1 MPTNESSA
9 VERNPRFINYDDVVL
24 IHRGIRHSI
33 YRASENAS
41 GKTVAL
47 KLLLGGDHNSIKVS
61 RLQQEYR
68 LLKDRNI
75 SGMVKALGFWHDGN
89 QCALAMQYAGST
101 TLSKLIARRPMGQEQ
116 FLSLALQLT
125 QAVSSIHRVGIIHLD
140 LCPSNIV
147 SDNGSGALTIVDFG
161 TASTFSRIENSQTG
175 PVRPAKLGSSLL
187 YVSPEQTGRVNCP
200 IDHRSDLYSLGTIF
214 YEMLTGTTPFAS
226 SDPLELIHAHLSL
239 APISPNTVN
248 TAIPE
253 ILAAIVLKL
262 LAKDPDDR
270 YQTAFG
276 LAYDLECLQRQ
287 QGNKQLE
294 SFRLG
299 VRDRTPGLSSP
310 DKLYG
315 RSDELKLLTEAFE
328 NVVAADRA
336 RLFLVSGYSGVGK
349 TALVRSLYE
358 PIAREKGFYLA
369 GKFDQFKRDIPFA
382 TIVQA
387 FQELIHSLLT
397 ESEEQITYWKNKLQA
412 EIGDE
417 IALIARI
424 LPQLELLVGKQ
435 QELPERA
442 GPAERSR
449 FNSVFK
455 QFIKVFAKREHPLVL
470 FLDDLQW
477 ADSDSLQLI
486 KSLIIEGSGL
496 NLLLIGSFRD
506 NEVGPE
512 HALTT
517 MFSEIAE
524 SKAPLQQILLKPLTL
539 DDLNGLVSDSLRST
553 VKQTE
558 PLTKLIF
565 EKTQGNPFFAIQFLQ
580 MLYLEGLLTFDADS
594 GLWNW
599 DFEQIKLQKYTDNIV
614 DLLLAK
620 LHKLSEEARNIL
632 KMAACLGNV
641 GDLETLMLVCQSA
654 GDDTEPLLAE
664 AVKAGIILIQK
675 GKYRFLHDRIQQA
688 AYALIDDDLRPFEHL
703 RIGRILFA
711 QMSELR
717 AENIFEIVSHYNL
730 GIDLIDDL
738 DERLQVA
745 KLNCLAGKRSKL
757 NTAYLAG
764 LQYFSAGLFALTE
777 ENKRA
782 PELLFELRFEQ
793 ADCLR
798 RSDNLEQ
805 AESQFVE
812 LLSLASTE
820 LEQATIYHML
830 VEIFATRRHFNRATE
845 LAIKGLSLLGIELPL
860 DPSWRQVLREYEK
873 VWQTIGSREIEDLIH
888 LPAMTDRRMQCAV
901 SILESL
907 YPMAIEG
914 GENFFVLCCCHIVNI
929 SLEYGNC
936 DSSVFGYVQLGS
948 VLPRIFDKYV
958 EADKFGLLAES
969 FLDRGVLRAYKAR
982 IQFAISTIKLWTHD
996 IPSAIKGL
1004 YPAIRSGTESGD
1016 WLYAAICSICV
1027 WNYSFFSGMPLDD
1040 WHQLRTKLLSEL
1052 LGSGADFF
1060 TYYGK
1065 VMERA
1070 VNGISS
1076 KIEVTAAP
1084 HIPDAEFEQSIVL
1097 SVVKTAYFAFK
1108 VQTQYIMGDYESAVA
1123 TGRRS
1128 AAVFG
1133 RFRNWI
1139 SEAEYGYYHL
1149 LALAAHYTEASAEER
1164 KEYLDVIT
1172 VHVNQ
1177 LKRYAEHNTCNFQSK
1192 YALAAAELARITDCP
1207 LDAERLYEESISLA
1221 YQNGFV
1227 QLEAIANECTGR
1239 FYLARGMKIA
1249 AIAYFREARAC
1260 YARWNADLKV
1270 AQLDKL
1276 YPELREQQEKA
1287 RHLDM
1292 LTVFKAAQAI
1302 SKETTLNK
1310 LLETLMHVTVE
1321 AAGAQQGVLLLQQ
1334 SDELVVRARSGSL
1347 RHDTSIDSSGK
1358 GTTQNVVI
1366 EELPLN
1372 EFSSLP
1378 ISVIN
1383 YVRRTQETVVID
1395 DAMRE
1400 SAFAN
1405 DPHFKKANT
1414 RSVLCLP
1421 IIKQSKL
1428 VGLLYLENSL
1438 TPRVFTTERIDLLHL
1453 LSSQIVTSLENVV
1466 LFEAVRLR
1474 EEQFRL
1480 SFEMA
1485 AVGTAQY
1492 DLATDKFSRV
1502 NQKLCEITGYSE
1514 AELLAMDPTQL
1525 VHPDDRQ
1532 ETVAM
1537 FLQASAEGVREWVL
1551 QMRYIRKDRQTI
1563 WVQLNGAFVRDAS
1576 GQAISFLCVLQ
1587 DITARLQ
1594 AEESLKTWNLEL
1606 EKQVNER
1613 TAELEQAKLVAE
1625 AANRAKSEFV
1635 ANMSHEIRT
1644 PMNAVIGMSDL
1655 LTRTSLTANQHDY
1668 VHNIQNSA
1676 ECLLDLINDILDFSK
1691 IEAGKLELATTDFDL
1706 HALVESSTELLAE
1719 TACKKGISLM
1729 SFIAPD
1735 VPLMVHGDQARI
1747 RQVLLNL
1754 LSNANKFTAG
1764 GEVTLSVAADSLVED
1779 KSVVYFVVH
1788 DTGIGMNETALA
1800 RLFTPFSQADGSI
1813 TRKYGGTGLGLSISK
1828 RLVQLMDGV
1837 ISVESEEG
1845 KGSSF
1850 SFSVPL
1856 TIRAQSQLTVV
1867 PSLAGKRTLLVNALP
1882 ETARIIESYVTSWN
1896 MRCDVLLDTNK
1907 IAIDPENSYDFVL
1920 VDQHN
1925 LDALELDRVIK
1936 SILKALPSETCRLI
1950 LIGASSQ
1957 VDMTEL
1963 RKMGIY
1969 SYVSKPLRRSRLL
1982 DVLLNIDGG
1991 KHPQS
1996 VSPATA
2002 QSLKTRFTGPLILIA
2017 EDQKVNQK
2025 LAILQLQELGCFAE
2039 AVSNGREAVRA
2050 FGEKEYVLI
2059 LMDCQ
2064 MPEVDGFEATAE
2076 IRRLEQVR
2084 GPGHR
2089 IPIIAMTAQAM
2100 SGDREACLEAG
2111 MDDYVSKPVT
2121 SEKLAEALNRWI
2133 PQEYKDTQKE
2143 SAPVQVL
2150 DSATDDSV
2158 PSVPLA
2164 AVQWQS
2170 DDVFSIERH
2179 KRKLS
2184 EWSNSFDSSTASE
2197 LMNEI
2202 TSGIG
2207 TALSELESAISQR
2220 DLETSKATAHRLK
2233 GMSLHFHTDETENL
2247 SVQIER
2253 DIKANDWQSVE
2264 LHFLKLKQGFEKFM
2278 QLTGSRDI

>member
-9 VERNPRFINYDDVVL
+9 IERHPRFINYDDVVL

-101 TLSKLIARRPMGQEQ
+101 TLSKLIARGPMGQEQ
-116 FLSLALQLT
+116 FLRLALQLT
-125 QAVSSIHRVGIIHLD
+125 QAISSIHRVGIIHLD

-147 SDNGSGALTIVDFG
+147 IDNGSGALTIVDFG

-175 PVRPAKLGSSLL
+175 PIRPAKLGSSLL

-200 IDHRSDLYSLGTIF
+200 IDHRSDLYSLGAIF

-239 APISPNTVN
+239 APVSPSVVN
-248 TAIPE
+248 STTPK
-253 ILAAIVLKL
+253 ILASIVLKL

-287 QGNKQLE
+287 SVHKQLE
-294 SFRLG
+294 PFRLG

-315 RSDELKLLTEAFE
+315 RSDELRLLTEAFE
-328 NVVAADRA
+328 NVIASDRA
-336 RLFLVSGYSGVGK
+336 QLFLVSGYSGVGK
-349 TALVRSLYE
+349 TALVRNLYE
-358 PIAREKGFYLA
+358 PIAREKGFYLS

-397 ESEEQITYWKNKLQA
+397 ESEDQITYWKEKLQT

-417 IALIARI
+417 IALITRI

-435 QELPERA
+435 QELPERP

-455 QFIKVFAKREHPLVL
+455 QFIKVFAQRAHPLVL

-486 KSLIIEGSGL
+486 KNLIIEGSGL

-512 HALTT
+512 HALTR

-524 SKAPLQQILLKPLTL
+524 CKAPLPQILLKPLTL
-539 DDLNGLVSDSLRST
+539 ADLNGLVSDSLRST

-565 EKTQGNPFFAIQFLQ
+565 EKTQGNPFFATQFLQ
-580 MLYLEGLLTFDADS
+580 MLYLEGLLTFDADI

-620 LHKLSEEARNIL
+620 LHRLSEGARNIL

-641 GDLETLMLVCQSA
+641 GDLETLMLVCQS

-711 QMSELR
+711 RMSELP
-717 AENIFEIVSHYNL
+717 AENIFEIVSHYNH
-730 GIDLIDDL
+730 GINLIHDM

-782 PELLFELRFEQ
+782 EPELLFELRFEQ

-798 RSDNLEQ
+798 RSDSLEQ

-812 LLSLASTE
+812 LLSLAGTE

-873 VWQTIGSREIEDLIH
+873 VWQTIGGREIEDLIH

-948 VLPRIFDKYV
+948 VLPRIFDKYI
-958 EADKFGLLAES
+958 EADKFGSLAES

-1016 WLYAAICSICV
+1016 RLYAAICSICV
-1027 WNYSFFSGMPLDD
+1027 WNYSFFSGVPLDD
-1040 WHQLRTKLLSEL
+1040 WHQLRTKLLNEL
-1052 LGSGADFF
+1052 FGSGADFF
-1060 TYYGK
+1060 LYYGK

-1070 VNGISS
+1070 VCGISS
-1076 KIEVTAAP
+1076 KIGVTAVP
-1084 HIPDAEFEQSIVL
+1084 HIPDVEFEQAIVL
-1097 SVVKTAYFAFK
+1097 SVVKTAYFAVK

-1128 AAVFG
+1128 AAVFS

-1149 LALAAHYTEASAEER
+1149 LALAAHYTEASADER
-1164 KEYLDVIT
+1164 KEYLELIT

-1177 LKRYAEHNTCNFQSK
+1177 LKRYAEHNACNFQSK

-1227 QLEAIANECTGR
+1227 QLEAIANESAGR
-1239 FYLARGMKIA
+1239 FYLARGMKTA

-1276 YPELREQQEKA
+1276 YPELQEHQEKA
-1287 RHLDM
+1287 RSLDM

-1302 SKETTLNK
+1302 SKETTLHK
-1310 LLETLMHVTVE
+1310 LLETLMRVTVE

-1334 SDELVVRARSGSL
+1334 NDELVVRACGGSL
-1347 RHDTSIDSSGK
+1347 RHDTSIDSLGK

-1366 EELPLN
+1366 EEVPLN

-1395 DAMRE
+1395 DALRE
-1400 SAFAN
+1400 SVFAN
-1405 DPHFKKANT
+1405 DPHFKKTST

-1492 DLATDKFSRV
+1492 DLATEKFSRV

-1514 AELLAMDPTQL
+1514 AELLAIAPTEL

-1537 FLQASAEGVREWVL
+1537 FLQASAEGVRESVL
-1551 QMRYIRKDRQTI
+1551 QMRSIRKDRQTI

-1655 LTRTSLTANQHDY
+1655 LNRTSLTVSQQDF
-1668 VHNIQNSA
+1668 VQSIQNSA
-1676 ECLLDLINDILDFSK
+1676 QCLLDLINDILDFSK
-1691 IEAGKLELATTDFDL
+1691 IEAGKLELAATDFDL
-1706 HALVESSTELLAE
+1706 HSLIESSAELLAE
-1719 TACKKGISLM
+1719 TAHKKGISLM
-1729 SFIAPD
+1729 SYIAPE
-1735 VPLMVHGDQARI
+1735 VPVMVHGDQARI

-1856 TIRAQSQLTVV
+1856 IIRSQPQSTADS
-1867 PSLAGKRTLLVNALP
+1867 SLAGKRVLLVNVPP
-1882 ETARIIESYVTSWN
+1882 EAARIIESYVTSWN
-1896 MRCDVLLDTNK
+1896 MSCDTASNFTDTDEVV
-1907 IAIDPENSYDFVL
+1907 IDHENPYDFVL
-1920 VDQHN
+1920 FDRHN
-1925 LDALELDRVIK
+1925 LDDLVLERRIQK
-1936 SILKALPSETCRLI
+1936 ILKVMPSEMSRLI
-1950 LIGASSQ
+1950 LLGSSTH
-1957 VDMTEL
+1957 VDMTML
-1963 RKMGIY
+1963 RKMGVS
-1969 SYVSKPLRRSRLL
+1969 SYVSKPLRRARLL
-1982 DVLLNIDGG
+1982 DCLLTADDG
-1991 KHPQS
+1991 KDSQTISS
-1996 VSPATA
+1996 VSTQP
-2002 QSLKTRFTGPLILIA
+2002 LKTRFTGPLILIA

-2050 FGEKEYVLI
+2050 FGEKRYVLI

-2076 IRRLEQVR
+2076 IRRLEQIQ
-2084 GPGHR
+2084 GAGHR

-2133 PQEYKDTQKE
+2133 PEDYKDTGKE
-2143 SAPVQVL
+2143 PVPVL
-2150 DSATDDSV
+2150 DSVTDNATANVPPSADNRQIDDI
-2158 PSVPLA
+2158 
-2164 AVQWQS
+2164 
-2170 DDVFSIERH
+2170 FSIEKY
-2179 KRKLS
+2179 KRKLA
-2184 EWSNSFDSSTASE
+2184 EWSTSFDSSTASE

-2202 TSGIG
+2202 TNGMRI
-2207 TALSELESAISQR
+2207 ALGELESAISKR
-2220 DLETSKATAHRLK
+2220 DFEASKATAHRLK
-2233 GMSLHFHTDETENL
+2233 GMSLHFHVDETKNM
-2247 SVQIER
+2247 SVQIED
-2253 DIKANDWQSVE
+2253 DIKANDWQLAE
-2264 LHFLKLKQGFEKFM
+2264 LHFLKLKHGFEKFM
-2278 QLTGSRDI
+2278 ELTETE